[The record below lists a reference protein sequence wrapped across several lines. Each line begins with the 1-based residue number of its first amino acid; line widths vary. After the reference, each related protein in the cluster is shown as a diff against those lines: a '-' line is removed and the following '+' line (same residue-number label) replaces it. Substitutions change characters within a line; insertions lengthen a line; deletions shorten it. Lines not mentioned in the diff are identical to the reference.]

1 MNTFC
6 YICIIKTDKSDIGLS
21 VTEYHEKTEN
31 IIKGSG

>member
-6 YICIIKTDKSDIGLS
+6 YICIINTNKGDFGLS
-21 VTEYHEKTEN
+21 VTKYHEKTEN